1 MPNVIV
7 HATNGHD
14 FEVEVLSARAYFNG
28 HNQSK
33 FLNFNEAVDW
43 AVAHQPRKWNPKR
56 PRTALGLA
64 LFEAVR
70 VALPPQY
77 QPRLQLFVSVGLV
90 LDSPHGVDGFFQC
103 GSPWTIAPF
112 DLSIVPHPSKTPN
125 HRIITKADFE
135 HRLDEVGSEIAVEL
149 LEKIYR
155 YEQLTA
161 QNTS

>member
-1 MPNVIV
+1 MSNIIV
-7 HATNGHD
+7 HATNGHE
-14 FEVEVLSARAYFNG
+14 FETEVLSKRAHFTG
-28 HNQSK
+28 HNQLK
-33 FLNFNEAVDW
+33 FLNFDEAIDW
-43 AVAHQPRKWNPKR
+43 VVAHQPRKWNTRR
-56 PRTALGLA
+56 PRTVLGLA

-70 VALPPQY
+70 IALPPQH
-77 QPRLQLFVSVGLV
+77 QTHLQLFVAVDSV

-103 GSPWTIAPF
+103 GSIWTIATF

-135 HRLDEVGSEIAVEL
+135 NHLDEVGSEIASEL

-161 QNTS
+161 QNTT